1 MKKWTS
7 AGFGEQ
13 LSTYKGIFEIHHIFI
28 LLKAGKYQ
36 IKEIGVIVAKFL
48 LVLLIKVESLI
59 EINQP
64 RGYMWETKQIF
75 YKDIAIPINRVF
87 YISNIRVL

>member
-1 MKKWTS
+1 MKKCTS

-48 LVLLIKVESLI
+48 FVLLI
-59 EINQP
+59 
-64 RGYMWETKQIF
+64 
-75 YKDIAIPINRVF
+75 
-87 YISNIRVL
+87 